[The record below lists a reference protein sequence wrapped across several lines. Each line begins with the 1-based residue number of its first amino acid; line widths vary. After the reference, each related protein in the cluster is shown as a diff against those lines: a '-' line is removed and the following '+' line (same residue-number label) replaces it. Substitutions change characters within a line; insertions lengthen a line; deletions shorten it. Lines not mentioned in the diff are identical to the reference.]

1 MTVNSLHAMPLIF
14 SLLAS
19 ERLPEDAYILKSFIF
34 SNGPDEWCY
43 SVEEP
48 LHNMLQMID
57 ITSHETGE
65 PSRFAKMEI
74 PMYGKSA

>member
-1 MTVNSLHAMPLIF
+1 MISLREMPLILSVF
-14 SLLAS
+14 VS

-48 LHNMLQMID
+48 LHGMLQMID

-74 PMYGKSA
+74 PMYGKSSQ